1 MNKLMGTSPRHP
13 GLWVDLPTADINLA
27 QPITT
32 LQTETN
38 GKVELSQYASQLAQ
52 LSLQGRWIVLIN
64 PANINYKQML
74 ASAGVRMDRVLLVH
88 AKDEIETLWA
98 MEKALTSGTSSAV
111 ISWTQ
116 PLDARDS
123 RRLELVAKSARA
135 LGVVIEDVSTHLGT
149 NLATKAII
157 SYQNNAVKTINFTS
171 FH

>member
-1 MNKLMGTSPRHP
+1 MNKLMGTAPRHP
-13 GLWVDLPTADINLA
+13 GLWMDMPSADMNLA

-32 LQTETN
+32 LQTQTH
-38 GKVELSQYASQLAQ
+38 GKLELNQYASQLAQ
-52 LSLQGRWIVLIN
+52 LSQQGRWIVLIN
-64 PANINYKQML
+64 PANISYKQML

-88 AKDEIETLWA
+88 TKDEIETLWA

-135 LGVVIEDVSTHLGT
+135 LGIVIEDASTDLNHDLS
-149 NLATKAII
+149 TKTML
-157 SYQNNAVKTINFTS
+157 SNQNNAVNTINFTS

>member
-13 GLWVDLPTADINLA
+13 GLWVDIPTADINLA

-38 GKVELSQYASQLAQ
+38 GKVELSQYASQLAL
-52 LSLQGRWIVLIN
+52 LSQQGRWIVLIN

-149 NLATKAII
+149 SLATKAII
-157 SYQNNAVKTINFTS
+157 SNQNNAVKTINFTS